1 MKISF
6 KNFALV
12 MMGTS
17 LVGISIGFVLGYFF
31 GAFYNNIY
39 LVYITAPI
47 MGLGS
52 IFLIVGAVYNKS

>member
-1 MKISF
+1 MRISF
-6 KNFALV
+6 RNFALV

-31 GAFYNNIY
+31 GAFYKNIY

-47 MGLGS
+47 MGFGS
-52 IFLIVGAVYNKS
+52 AFLIIGAMYNK